1 MKLHALAPVLVTLA
15 TALITGCGPGLT
27 TRANAPTNL
36 EAVMDMELS
45 HALSGTTELT
55 SASLPL
61 PLPAVRT
68 PLEPWSASESAVPV
82 QAPVQTWGADAA
94 LDPKFNA
101 EYGF

>member
-27 TRANAPTNL
+27 TRAKAPTNI
-36 EAVMDMELS
+36 EAAMDMELS
-45 HALSGTTELT
+45 NALVGTTELT
-55 SASLPL
+55 SAAL

-68 PLEPWSASESAVPV
+68 PLEPWSSPESAAPV